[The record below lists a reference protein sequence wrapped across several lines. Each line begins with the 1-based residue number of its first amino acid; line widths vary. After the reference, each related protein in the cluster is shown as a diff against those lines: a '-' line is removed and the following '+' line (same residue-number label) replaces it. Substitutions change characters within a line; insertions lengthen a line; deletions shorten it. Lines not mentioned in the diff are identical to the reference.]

1 MPPKKSKD
9 SKNDNKKRKLNEVD
23 KTSTTTTTTTSD
35 VGKKPALK
43 RAKTQYTNYNSIITM
58 PMGYPNTQEKP
69 FVYEDKDDPP
79 LIQLITIRR
88 DVGLYMFDVCFY
100 MMLMSVDM
108 IMMCICMILMC
119 IYMYDV

>member
-9 SKNDNKKRKLNEVD
+9 SKTDNKKRKLNEVD

-88 DVGLYMFDVCFY
+88 DVGLYMFSWLEASTMARCQSVSKDFY
-100 MMLMSVDM
+100 EAQEGTEGM
-108 IMMCICMILMC
+108 
-119 IYMYDV
+119 